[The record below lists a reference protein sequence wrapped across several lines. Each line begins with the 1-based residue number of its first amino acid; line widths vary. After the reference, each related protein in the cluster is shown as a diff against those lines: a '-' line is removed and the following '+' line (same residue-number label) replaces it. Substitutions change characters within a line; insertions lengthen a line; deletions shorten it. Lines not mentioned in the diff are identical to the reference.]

1 MITVMPISA
10 PFLPCQGEATSALG
24 EDVVVDACVV
34 DEGGVVD
41 DVVDVVVVV
50 VDVVDVVVG
59 GVGSEKE
66 CLPLHI
72 SHNSSNSL
80 RTWSIGNRS
89 TIEYK

>member
-1 MITVMPISA
+1 MITVMPMSA

-24 EDVVVDACVV
+24 EDVVGAFVV

-41 DVVDVVVVV
+41 VVV
-50 VDVVDVVVG
+50 VDVVVG
-59 GVGSEKE
+59 VVGSEKE

-80 RTWSIGNRS
+80 RTWSIGNKS

>member
-1 MITVMPISA
+1 MITVMPMSA

-24 EDVVVDACVV
+24 EEFVGAFVV

-41 DVVDVVVVV
+41 
-50 VDVVDVVVG
+50 VVVG
-59 GVGSEKE
+59 VVGSEKE

-80 RTWSIGNRS
+80 RTWSIGNKS